1 MVVET
6 PIAQVLTPV
15 DSVGIQETSLA
26 TLRITH
32 MTKVAVTGGA
42 GFIGSNLT
50 RRLLSEGYEVTVV
63 DDLSTG
69 LLSNV
74 DQQGATFCQ
83 VSITNPKGL
92 AAALK
97 DCETIF
103 HLAARGSVPR
113 SIKNP
118 IATHDVNAT
127 GTLNVLEVARVTG
140 AHVVFSS
147 SSSVYG
153 RNMQLPKD
161 ESMWLGPMTP
171 YAASKLAAEGY
182 MQAYASAY
190 NVPTTLLRFFNVFG
204 PRQRPDHE
212 YAAVLPKWIWLAMQG
227 QPIDVFGDG
236 TASRDFTYVETVLD
250 IAMTAMKERVTT
262 EGAINLAYGNRIS
275 LNNTISMLEKHFP
288 DLQVNYKENR
298 LGDVKESQNAP
309 ELLNTLFP
317 AITPK
322 PFEDA
327 LAETVDWL
335 REFGHSVANGPKTED

>member
-1 MVVET
+1 
-6 PIAQVLTPV
+6 
-15 DSVGIQETSLA
+15 
-26 TLRITH
+26 

-50 RRLLSEGYEVTVV
+50 RRLLTEGYEVVV
-63 DDLSTG
+63 IDDLSTG

-74 DQQGATFCQ
+74 DQDKSTFHQ
-83 VSITNPKGL
+83 ISITDPKSL
-92 AAALK
+92 STALK
-97 DCETIF
+97 DCKTIF

-118 IATHDVNAT
+118 VATHEVNAT
-127 GTLNVLEVARVTG
+127 GTLNVLEVARATG

-171 YAASKLAAEGY
+171 YAASKLSAEAY
-182 MQAYASAY
+182 VQAYASAY

-212 YAAVLPKWIWLAMQG
+212 YAAVLPKWIWLAMQDK
-227 QPIDVFGDG
+227 PIDVYGDG

-250 IAMTAMKERVTT
+250 IAITAMKEKVLT
-262 EGAINLAYGNRIS
+262 EGAMNLAYGNRIF
-275 LNNTISMLEKHFP
+275 LNDTIEMLKKHFP
-288 DLQVNYKENR
+288 DLQVNYRENR
-298 LGDVKESQNAP
+298 LGDVKESQNSP
-309 ELLNTLFP
+309 SLLKSLFP
-317 AITPK
+317 SITPK
-322 PFEDA
+322 PFEAA
-327 LAETVDWL
+327 LTETVRWL
-335 REFGHSVANGPKTED
+335 KDFGKSVANGPKTVD

>member
-1 MVVET
+1 
-6 PIAQVLTPV
+6 
-15 DSVGIQETSLA
+15 
-26 TLRITH
+26 

-50 RRLLSEGYEVTVV
+50 MRLIDEGYEVVVV

-74 DQQGATFCQ
+74 NQDNSTLHEISIVDLKSLAT
-83 VSITNPKGL
+83 
-92 AAALK
+92 ALRG
-97 DCETIF
+97 CETIF

-113 SIKNP
+113 SLKNP
-118 IATHDVNAT
+118 TATHEVNAT
-127 GTLNVLEVARVTG
+127 GTLNVLEVARESG

-171 YAASKLAAEGY
+171 YAASKLSAEGY
-182 MQAYASAY
+182 VQAYTSAY

-227 QPIDVFGDG
+227 KPIDVYGDG

-250 IAMTAMKERVTT
+250 IAMRAMKEKITT
-262 EGAINLAYGNRIS
+262 EGALNLAFGNRIF
-275 LNNTISMLEKHFP
+275 LNDTIELLKKHFP

-298 LGDVKESQNAP
+298 LGDVKESQNSP
-309 ELLNTLFP
+309 GLLKSLFP

-327 LAETVDWL
+327 LAETVEWL
-335 REFGHSVANGPKTED
+335 KKFGQSVANGPKTMD